1 MRLWTYSP
9 PGEEDVERLVQGI
22 APARAQRHSLPRRWS
37 RKRHKMT
44 DKIACL
50 RETIW
55 TEEEVRELL
64 VFAIENT
71 RHWRREKAEES
82 PEDNRNLKAAECLEG
97 LETSV
102 ASVNPDLFAEYRV
115 VFWTPY
121 FDSSTAL
128 ELIEVHSE
136 VLRSVGFSLFPKNVN
151 ELVRDL
157 LDAASQKAGGAHAN

>member
-1 MRLWTYSP
+1 
-9 PGEEDVERLVQGI
+9 
-22 APARAQRHSLPRRWS
+22 
-37 RKRHKMT
+37 MT

-50 RETIW
+50 RETGW

-64 VFAIENT
+64 LFAIGNT
-71 RHWRREKAEES
+71 GHWRREKAEEF
-82 PEDNRNLKAAECLEG
+82 PEDNRNLKAAECLER

-121 FDSSTAL
+121 SDNSAAL
-128 ELIEVHSE
+128 ELIDVHSE
-136 VLRSVGFSLFPKNVN
+136 VLRSVGFSLFPKDVN

-157 LDAASQKAGGAHAN
+157 LDAASRENAP